1 MHSQQLIIGTRSS
14 KIQSFEVNALVT
26 PAMTL
31 CLFPTRAINE
41 NVAHRLRGSAKEM
54 RAIVKR
60 GILRTNQSQ
69 PCFVYQ
75 RCWLERL
82 AGILLSHFES
92 RESPQFVIHE
102 CEQLRGGFGIAS
114 FNGG

>member
-1 MHSQQLIIGTRSS
+1 MHSQQLVIGGRSGQIES
-14 KIQSFEVNALVT
+14 REVDTLVAS
-26 PAMTL
+26 AMTL
-31 CLFPTRAINE
+31 CLFPARAINQ
-41 NVAHRLRGSAKEM
+41 NMSHRLCGSAKEM

-60 GILRTNQSQ
+60 RILRTNQSQ

-75 RCWLERL
+75 CCWLERL

-102 CEQLRGGFGIAS
+102 CEQLLGGFGIAS
-114 FNGG
+114 FNGS

>member
-1 MHSQQLIIGTRSS
+1 MHSQQLVLGTRGG
-14 KIQSFEVNALVT
+14 KIQSFEVNALAT
-26 PAMTL
+26 PAMAL
-31 CLFPTRAINE
+31 CLFPARAINE
-41 NVAHRLRGSAKEM
+41 NVAHRLRGRAKEM

-69 PCFVYQ
+69 PCFVDQ

-92 RESPQFVIHE
+92 RESPQFVIDE
-102 CEQLRGGFGIAS
+102 REQLVGGFGIAS
-114 FNGG
+114 FNRG